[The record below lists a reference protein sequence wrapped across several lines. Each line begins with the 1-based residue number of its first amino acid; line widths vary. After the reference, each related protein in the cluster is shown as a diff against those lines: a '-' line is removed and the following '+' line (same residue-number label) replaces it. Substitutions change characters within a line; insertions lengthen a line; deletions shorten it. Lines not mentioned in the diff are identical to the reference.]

1 MKFEID
7 LEKAIRK
14 ATTISSEAKK
24 GWNGKKKTNKKSIK
38 SSPKKKRK
46 PPMTT
51 QQKNESL
58 GNMGMK
64 PLGYWAKK
72 FERFID

>member
-1 MKFEID
+1 MLRPSGAMKKTARDI
-7 LEKAIRK
+7 KNTVRG
-14 ATTISSEAKK
+14 T
-24 GWNGKKKTNKKSIK
+24 GNGKKSTPTKKNPRRK
-38 SSPKKKRK
+38 K
-46 PPMTT
+46 PPRTT

-64 PLGYWAKK
+64 PLGYWAKQ